1 MNLTYYNFIK
11 FRFGFFVE
19 DMHIEREER
28 RGKGAFFIEKD
39 GEWLAEMT
47 YHREGLRKIV
57 IDETEVH
64 ESLGRGVVE
73 TMVEE
78 AVRYA
83 EGKKLL
89 IKPLCPKAKKVLEAY
104 EEYED
109 VLTR

>member
-1 MNLTYYNFIK
+1 MNIQ
-11 FRFGFFVE
+11 
-19 DMHIEREER
+19 REER
-28 RGKGAFFIEKD
+28 KGKGAFFIEKD

-47 YHREGLRKIV
+47 YHREGRRKIV
-57 IDETEVH
+57 IDETEIDA
-64 ESLGRGVVE
+64 SLGKGVVE

-83 EGKKLL
+83 EDNKLL
-89 IKPLCPKAKKVLEAY
+89 IKPLCPAAKKVLEAY

>member
-1 MNLTYYNFIK
+1 MNIQ
-11 FRFGFFVE
+11 
-19 DMHIEREER
+19 REER
-28 RGKGAFFIEKD
+28 KGKGAFFIEKD

-57 IDETEVH
+57 IDETDVD

-83 EGKKLL
+83 ESKKML
-89 IKPLCPKAKKVLEAY
+89 IKPICPAAKKVLESY